1 MRKSIPLLL
10 VTLLLLHS
18 VMSVTVQNVEATM
31 GRGGTTDDFSVTEIT
46 VNSTSASHWIQPDG
60 SAVLYVSKGDLVDIS
75 VEVKRG
81 GVSLQGSNSTVTVEM
96 VHPIGFIMNT
106 TSWETT
112 PLLGSQSYT
121 DSFQWEAFV
130 AHSHLNVSTNELS
143 GGIIIRASVF
153 NPSDDRNEND
163 VMEMELP
170 VALSRDDMDAEGDTR
185 DQQLPP
191 ASIPTFYPGEFP
203 IDGSDA
209 TGIGIW
215 QEDNS
220 ASAVG
225 TANWR
230 HSNSGS
236 DYPSASRSRLVYAFR
251 GANGNCDFGSSLDG
265 GLSVVYSQYMC
276 KVQMNS
282 AALVSAQIHVQT
294 WGQMGAG
301 DLVALELWR
310 GNGAPENT
318 ISHNFVE
325 DTPSTAPGQWSNISW
340 DPTDELG
347 GHSWSYGVLFQSD
360 SSGASSGMHVDDF
373 VMFAIEKVQEF
384 TIDVD
389 CDNPNGGYT
398 TPPNNILSMYCV
410 VTNNGYQ
417 SAQVRIQSNV
427 SNVSWMNPSLPMIRI
442 DSANPTQHGV
452 NVIIPPIPA
461 GNTTEMWINL
471 SIPAGS
477 DVQQQVWQ
485 VWWDDVGGTQL
496 GEMGRITSDLAVTEQ
511 YGVQLSSTAPQL
523 ADSLLP
529 GESTSIPF
537 KLQNAGNREAGYTV
551 TSNFQGEDW
560 VSYVTDLN
568 HSIVQ
573 MPLPLARGESID
585 LLLNVTSPEK
595 ATPGEVPFSMRAVC
609 PSCGG
614 SLYGTDVI
622 SKRIEIPV
630 LRQIDMA
637 AEELEITA
645 PANGNSKVV
654 FIDLFNLGNDDEAY
668 SLDLVQSNWKLQ
680 AELSTDE
687 TPILD
692 AWDGET
698 TIALNLPMP
707 IGLAPGLYTARITAT
722 SLDDPT
728 VSKQITIN
736 VDVEDTSAVSVSDED
751 ADQSFLP
758 GGDAQS
764 MRFEV
769 TNDGNQDDRFT
780 MSLEL
785 PDGMNAQFEQ
795 LIDGNLTPIL
805 APGESYNLTVKF
817 WFDDGVNGQLIL
829 GVIATSVNDPS
840 VSSDGRCTYRVG
852 SQNWLRIISTEST
865 IIDEAGVYEVVVT
878 VRNQY
883 NDGQSVTMDW
893 DQGDTRNWYRASIK
907 SSDRDFWLEVEGNR
921 PVTIVFEVQSSSLE
935 NLEEEFIESSITVWA
950 ISNTVED
957 AASLEIPVTL
967 KRTSGDSDAA
977 SSGSDEID
985 WVGIGIWVVGGI
997 TIITLLGVLL
1007 VVLNSDEE
1015 EENQNWAEGG
1025 YEDNIT
1031 ATYGSVAAA
1040 PNVSSMEKPVPE
1052 ISPPVAS
1059 PPVASPPTAQAG
1071 PPLPASGLPEGWTM
1085 EQWSHYGQQWL
1096 DNNN

>member
-1 MRKSIPLLL
+1 
-10 VTLLLLHS
+10 
-18 VMSVTVQNVEATM
+18 
-31 GRGGTTDDFSVTEIT
+31 
-46 VNSTSASHWIQPDG
+46 
-60 SAVLYVSKGDLVDIS
+60 
-75 VEVKRG
+75 
-81 GVSLQGSNSTVTVEM
+81 
-96 VHPIGFIMNT
+96 
-106 TSWETT
+106 
-112 PLLGSQSYT
+112 
-121 DSFQWEAFV
+121 
-130 AHSHLNVSTNELS
+130 
-143 GGIIIRASVF
+143 
-153 NPSDDRNEND
+153 
-163 VMEMELP
+163 
-170 VALSRDDMDAEGDTR
+170 
-185 DQQLPP
+185 
-191 ASIPTFYPGEFP
+191 
-203 IDGSDA
+203 
-209 TGIGIW
+209 
-215 QEDNS
+215 
-220 ASAVG
+220 
-225 TANWR
+225 
-230 HSNSGS
+230 
-236 DYPSASRSRLVYAFR
+236 
-251 GANGNCDFGSSLDG
+251 
-265 GLSVVYSQYMC
+265 
-276 KVQMNS
+276 
-282 AALVSAQIHVQT
+282 
-294 WGQMGAG
+294 
-301 DLVALELWR
+301 
-310 GNGAPENT
+310 
-318 ISHNFVE
+318 
-325 DTPSTAPGQWSNISW
+325 
-340 DPTDELG
+340 
-347 GHSWSYGVLFQSD
+347 
-360 SSGASSGMHVDDF
+360 MHVDDF

-427 SNVSWMNPSLPMIRI
+427 SNASWMNPSLPMIRI

-630 LRQIDMA
+630 LRQIDLA

-654 FIDLFNLGNDDEAY
+654 FIDLFNLGNDDESY

-883 NDGQSVTMDW
+883 NEGQSVTMDW

-921 PVTIVFEVQSSSLE
+921 QVTIVFEVQSSSLE

-957 AASLEIPVTL
+957 AASLELPVTL

-977 SSGSDEID
+977 SSDSDEID

-1059 PPVASPPTAQAG
+1059 PPAASPPTAQAG